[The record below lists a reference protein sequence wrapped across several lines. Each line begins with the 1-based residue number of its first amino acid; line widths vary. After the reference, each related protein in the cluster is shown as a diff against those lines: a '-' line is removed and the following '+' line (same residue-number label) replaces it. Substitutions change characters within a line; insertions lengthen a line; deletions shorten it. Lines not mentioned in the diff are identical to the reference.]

1 MEMNRA
7 TTLANVLARD
17 RALDARD
24 RKDTA
29 IEKGRLAKVHPGS
42 EDFREALGV
51 LCTSHAVQLR
61 RYEEPRLRLAHR
73 IFRLWE
79 SSPILARLIGE
90 FLRIN
95 GRFPCC

>member
-29 IEKGRLAKVHPGS
+29 IEKGDSRKFIRVQRTS
-42 EDFREALGV
+42 EKRWEFFVPLMPYNCDAMKNLVFALLIASFACGK
-51 LCTSHAVQLR
+51 AR
-61 RYEEPRLRLAHR
+61 RFWPD
-73 IFRLWE
+73 
-79 SSPILARLIGE
+79 
-90 FLRIN
+90 
-95 GRFPCC
+95 